1 MYCNIL
7 THKEH
12 PRYRAVKKMAKLLL
26 EFVEA
31 DCIYFTESDLESK
44 IGIMSLVISRES
56 EHYYDDVNDHLWKVI
71 QNHTEFVFCFFN
83 RDCIKDELKRGNLF
97 FILNCGETDLIY
109 INDGQKPVMDIK
121 SIKLKRLI
129 KQTKKRYQIWRS
141 EAVTIGRDFKYH
153 HNNDNLLMAF
163 YVLHQQ
169 FRYMFIN
176 VSWLLTGEWIPH
188 EGIADQQEHV
198 GAFKSSFGN
207 VFDVNIEKEKDAL
220 EKMESARKAVQW
232 GEHAEPFDIE
242 SADYANEKLQW
253 MKKEVETVF
262 LEKIEK
268 AKEIFNNHGNR

>member
-12 PRYRAVKKMAKLLL
+12 PRYRTVKKMAKLLL

-31 DCIYFTESDLESK
+31 DCIYFSESDLESK

-71 QNHTEFVFCFFN
+71 QNHTQFVFCFFN

-97 FILNCGETDLIY
+97 FIFNCSEADLIY
-109 INDGQKPVMDIK
+109 KNDGQKPVMDIK

-129 KQTKKRYQIWRS
+129 KQTKKRYRMWRS
-141 EAVTIGRDFKYH
+141 EAVTVGRDFKYH
-153 HNNDNLLMAF
+153 HKNDNLLMAF

-169 FRYMFIN
+169 FRYLFIN

-188 EGIADQQEHV
+188 ESIADQQEHV
-198 GAFKSSFGN
+198 GVFKSLFGK

-220 EKMESARKAVQW
+220 VKMDSACNAVQR
-232 GEHAEPFDIE
+232 GKQAEVFDSE
-242 SADYANEKLQW
+242 TVDYVNEKLQW

-268 AKEIFNNHGNR
+268 AKEIFNNHGYR